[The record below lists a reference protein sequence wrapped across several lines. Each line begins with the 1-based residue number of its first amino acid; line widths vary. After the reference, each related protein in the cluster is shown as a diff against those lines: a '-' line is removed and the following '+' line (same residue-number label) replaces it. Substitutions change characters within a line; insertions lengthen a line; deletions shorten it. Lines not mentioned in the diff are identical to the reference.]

1 MHSYIGYPIFV
12 GNFDGGKASQ
22 KAAIGDNFFCE
33 VCERNME
40 EVTSFVVVF
49 KKVLKSFWVSIHI
62 SKVFIEI
69 TLLDSY

>member
-49 KKVLKSFWVSIHI
+49 KKVLKSF
-62 SKVFIEI
+62 
-69 TLLDSY
+69 